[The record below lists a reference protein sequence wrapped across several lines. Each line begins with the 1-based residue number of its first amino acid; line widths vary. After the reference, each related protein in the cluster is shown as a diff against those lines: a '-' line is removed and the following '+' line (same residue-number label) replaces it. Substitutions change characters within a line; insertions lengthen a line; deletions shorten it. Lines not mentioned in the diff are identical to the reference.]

1 MSEAAATAIPFAP
14 GNPKYQTVLDR
25 EHYTSEEISEREY
38 TRSFCRQWTFAGHV
52 SDLTKVGDYFLP
64 NLLERA

>member
-1 MSEAAATAIPFAP
+1 MSEAAATAIPFEP

-25 EHYTSEEISEREY
+25 EHYSSQEILEREY
-38 TRSFCRQWTFAGHV
+38 TGIFCRQWTFAGHV
-52 SDLTKVGDYFLP
+52 SDLPKVGDYFLP